1 MRSSWRNSR
10 QKAVTYRLEIS
21 PAAEKQM
28 RRLPDNI
35 FRSVDAHI
43 KALQENPRPRG
54 CRKLASTEG
63 WRIRIGLW
71 RVIYSIDD
79 NRGVVNILAV
89 KPRQSAYK

>member
-1 MRSSWRNSR
+1 
-10 QKAVTYRLEIS
+10 VTYRLDIS

-43 KALQENPRPRG
+43 KALQDDPRPRG
-54 CRKLASTEG
+54 SRKLAHAEG
-63 WRIRIGLW
+63 WRIRVGAY
-71 RVIYSIDD
+71 RVIYEIDD
-79 NRGVVNILAV
+79 NRGAVNILAV